1 MGLIRQMPSNAVKQ
15 DFVQLVVKCDGT
27 WITLP
32 CKGNAKNSY
41 IFEEIGSNFSLT
53 WWPTNG
59 AVFVQGKRKK
69 LTDGI
74 LNSVIDKMEE
84 KKKPSD
90 IIREQGKEPQN
101 LGKNSNVKAKKKS
114 RALSRILK
122 KTKTKLN

>member
-1 MGLIRQMPSNAVKQ
+1 MSTIQELK

-27 WITLP
+27 WRTRP
-32 CKGNAKNSY
+32 CKGNAKKSY

-59 AVFVQGKRKK
+59 TIFVQGRKEASDII
-69 LTDGI
+69 DGI

-90 IIREQGKEPQN
+90 IIREQGKEPPEF
-101 LGKNSNVKAKKKS
+101 GKDGDVKAKKKS
-114 RALSRILK
+114 RALKRILK
-122 KTKTKLN
+122 KTKSKLN